1 VLRADRDGKDFQEGE
16 MTASGV
22 VAIGTSWGGLSA
34 LGRILGGLPAE
45 FPLPIVVVQHR
56 SKDSDNLM
64 ANLLQD
70 MSDLIIHEAEDKDT
84 LLPSNVYVA
93 PADYHL
99 MVDDGVVSL
108 TTDAPVRY
116 SRPSID
122 VAFESVARS
131 YGSGA
136 IGVILTGANEDGS
149 RGLARIID
157 LGGRGIVEDP
167 KTAEMPVMPEAA
179 KRAAPAAEVLP
190 LQDIAPRLMT
200 MATAPLRKRKA
211 G

>member
-1 VLRADRDGKDFQEGE
+1 

-34 LGRILGGLPAE
+34 LGRILGGLSAA
-45 FPLPIVVVQHR
+45 FPLPIIVVQHR

-64 ANLLQD
+64 ATLLQD

-136 IGVILTGANEDGS
+136 IGVVLTGANEDGS

-200 MATAPLRKRKA
+200 MATAPLGKRKA

>member
-1 VLRADRDGKDFQEGE
+1 

-34 LGRILGGLPAE
+34 LGRILGGLPTA

-64 ANLLQD
+64 ATLLQD

>member
-1 VLRADRDGKDFQEGE
+1 

-34 LGRILGGLPAE
+34 LGRLLGAMPGT
-45 FPLPIVVVQHR
+45 FPLPILVVQHR
-56 SKDSDNLM
+56 SKDSDNLL
-64 ANLLQD
+64 AKLLQD
-70 MSDLIIHEAEDKDT
+70 VSDLTVREAEDKDV

-99 MVDDGVVSL
+99 LVDADQVSL
-108 TTDAPVRY
+108 ATDAPVRY

-136 IGVILTGANEDGS
+136 IGVVLTGANDDGS

-179 KRAAPAAEVLP
+179 ARAVPAAEVLP
-190 LQDIAPRLMT
+190 LQDIAPRLVR
-200 MATAPLRKRKA
+200 MAAAPHQTKRKA

>member
-1 VLRADRDGKDFQEGE
+1 
-16 MTASGV
+16 MASGV

-34 LGRILGGLPAE
+34 LGRILGGLPAA

-56 SKDSDNLM
+56 SKDSDDLM
-64 ANLLQD
+64 AKLLQD
-70 MSDLIIHEAEDKDT
+70 MSDLDVHEAEDKDT

-99 MVDDGVVSL
+99 MVDDGEVSL

-136 IGVILTGANEDGS
+136 IGVVLTGANEDGS
-149 RGLARIID
+149 RGLARIIA

-167 KTAEMPVMPEAA
+167 ESAEMPVMPEAA
-179 KRAAPAAEVLP
+179 RRAAPEAEVLP
-190 LQDIAPRLMT
+190 LQDIAPRLVR
-200 MATAPLRKRKA
+200 MAATPLQSKRKA

>member
-1 VLRADRDGKDFQEGE
+1 
-16 MTASGV
+16 MASGV

-34 LGRILGGLPAE
+34 LGRILGGLPAA

-64 ANLLQD
+64 AKLLQD
-70 MSDLIIHEAEDKDT
+70 MSDLNIHEAEDKDT

-99 MVDDGVVSL
+99 MVDDGQVSL
-108 TTDAPVRY
+108 TTDAAVRY

-136 IGVILTGANEDGS
+136 IGVVLTGANEDGA
-149 RGLARIID
+149 RGLARIIA

-167 KTAEMPVMPEAA
+167 KTAEMRVMPEAA
-179 KRAAPAAEVLP
+179 KRAVPDAEVLP
-190 LQDIAPRLMT
+190 LQDIAPRLVI
-200 MATAPLRKRKA
+200 MATPTQKRKA

>member
-1 VLRADRDGKDFQEGE
+1 

-84 LLPSNVYVA
+84 LLPSHVYVA

-99 MVDDGVVSL
+99 MLDDGIVSL

>member
-1 VLRADRDGKDFQEGE
+1 

-34 LGRILGGLPAE
+34 LGRVLGGLPAA

-64 ANLLQD
+64 AKLLQD
-70 MSDLIIHEAEDKDT
+70 MSDLKIHEAEDKDT

-93 PADYHL
+93 PSDYHL
-99 MVDDGVVSL
+99 LVDYGEVSL
-108 TTDAPVRY
+108 NTDAPVRY

-136 IGVILTGANEDGS
+136 IGVVLTGANEDGS
-149 RGLARIID
+149 RGLARILA

-179 KRAAPAAEVLP
+179 KRAAPEAEVLP
-190 LQDIAPRLMT
+190 LQDIAPRLLR
-200 MATAPLRKRKA
+200 MAAAPLQTKRKA